1 MSTSDPVPDK
11 LVFQR
16 WRVRLLVVLC
26 VFTLGA
32 AASLAISV
40 AYGESLVLPVL
51 LWVGVGCVFMA
62 WRTVPRRIGAEE
74 RPTMARSATW
84 TALAVVAYVVVP
96 VVLSQT
102 GVVSG

>member
-1 MSTSDPVPDK
+1 MSISHSVPHE

-16 WRVRLLVVLC
+16 WRLRLLVVLC

-32 AASLAISV
+32 AASLVISL
-40 AYGESLVLPVL
+40 AYGESLVVPVL
-51 LWVGVGCVFMA
+51 LWIGVGCVFMA
-62 WRTVPRRIGAEE
+62 WRTVPRRISAEE